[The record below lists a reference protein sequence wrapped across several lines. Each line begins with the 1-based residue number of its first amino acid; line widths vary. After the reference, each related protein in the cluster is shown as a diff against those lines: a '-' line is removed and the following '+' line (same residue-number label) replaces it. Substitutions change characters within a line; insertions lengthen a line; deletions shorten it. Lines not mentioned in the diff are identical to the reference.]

1 MSEKSKQLYDTMFKR
16 RLDPN
21 KLFNGWKSQH
31 GRAGEK
37 EIERLLQLGY
47 DVKTGYYTTSV
58 RGYHEYQIF
67 WREKLM

>member
-21 KLFNGWKSQH
+21 KFFDGWKSQH
-31 GRAGEK
+31 TRAASEK

-47 DVKTGYYTTSV
+47 SIKTGYYTTSV
-58 RGYHEYQIF
+58 RGYHDYRIF
-67 WREKLM
+67 WR